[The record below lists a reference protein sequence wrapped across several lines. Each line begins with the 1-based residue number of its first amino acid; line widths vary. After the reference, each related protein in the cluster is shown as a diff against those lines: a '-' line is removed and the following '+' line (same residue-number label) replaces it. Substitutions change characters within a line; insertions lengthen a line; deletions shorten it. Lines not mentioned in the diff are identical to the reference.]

1 MRFFLA
7 IFCFLIVLVSCNS
20 PITSEELL
28 NSAITF
34 HDPNNLWPSFNGSL
48 NVTMETPDQANRDSE
63 IIINLPDDYFYVKAV
78 RDTSTTVF
86 EVSKDKCKVEF
97 NGRSEFTDEEIKT
110 HRLSCERAQM
120 YKDYY
125 TYLYGLPMKLKDP
138 GTNISEEVLY
148 KTFKGKD
155 YLVLKATYD
164 ADVGSDIWYFYFDPN
179 TYAME
184 VYQFYR
190 KDENGIQKDDTGEYI
205 LLSDEVTI
213 NGIRM
218 PKSRAWYYNKDD
230 GYLGTDI
237 LQ

>member
-20 PITSEELL
+20 PITSDEVL
-28 NSAITF
+28 NNAIAF

-48 NVTMETPDQANRDSE
+48 NVTMETPDHANRDSE

-86 EVSKDKCKVEF
+86 EVSKDKCKVEY

-155 YLVLKATYD
+155 YLVSRRMYD
-164 ADVGSDIWYFYFDPN
+164 
-179 TYAME
+179 
-184 VYQFYR
+184 QR
-190 KDENGIQKDDTGEYI
+190 
-205 LLSDEVTI
+205 
-213 NGIRM
+213 
-218 PKSRAWYYNKDD
+218 
-230 GYLGTDI
+230 
-237 LQ
+237 